1 MTKPEDLAH
10 MDDQELADEVEHARE
25 CFARTREAMLAL
37 REEQAGYMARIRAG
51 AAEQARREN
60 RALEILAGNGSA
72 TTND

>member
-10 MDDQELADEVEHARE
+10 MVDQELADEVEHARE

-60 RALEILAGNGSA
+60 RALEILGNDVAGG
-72 TTND
+72 T